1 VSHGRDM
8 ILISAHFAKEIHT
21 INKFFRSC
29 LHKGT
34 HSKNDTKRLSD
45 LHGQAARCLLLL
57 ASLYRTDMPALEAGG
72 LTHLFGQVFTLTDFL
87 TPAVIKTVTGLLRE
101 WADDQLTAKS

>member
-1 VSHGRDM
+1 M

-29 LHKGT
+29 LHKRT
-34 HSKNDTKRLSD
+34 HSKNDTKRLSG
-45 LHGQAARCLLLL
+45 LHGQAARCSLLL
-57 ASLYRTDMPALEAGG
+57 APLYLTDIPALEAGG

-87 TPAVIKTVTGLLRE
+87 TTAVIKTVTDLLRE
-101 WADDQLTAKS
+101 WANDQLTAKW